1 MWMVK
6 LQKQDILLFYIK
18 ENDSRRKIATQL
30 EFACAKVGK
39 YIAKRKKKWDSSIAG
54 NFYLSWNTFT
64 RRCCNAMMDEI
75 VYSANEVY
83 KRLGI
88 SDSTLRK
95 YMEML
100 QREGFTVKKDKRGRR
115 EYTENDIMIIEKL
128 IELSKH
134 DGMTLEKAAKMI
146 TQKLESINPDLVSN
160 DEKSKETD
168 LIPFHI
174 QQQLEQQY
182 SVIAQKMN
190 QGMLMMEQRLS
201 EQANQIN
208 EEIKES
214 IEQHHE
220 RVEKRLEARDETL
233 MKTLREMQEAK
244 RLMQDLR
251 NEVAADKEQKKPWWK
266 FW

>member
-1 MWMVK
+1 M
-6 LQKQDILLFYIK
+6 
-18 ENDSRRKIATQL
+18 T
-30 EFACAKVGK
+30 
-39 YIAKRKKKWDSSIAG
+39 
-54 NFYLSWNTFT
+54 
-64 RRCCNAMMDEI
+64 DEI
-75 VYSANEVY
+75 VYSASEVY

-95 YMEML
+95 YMEVL

-115 EYTENDIMIIEKL
+115 EYSEGDIIVIERL

-146 TQKLESINPDLVSN
+146 AQQIEKVNPDLIN
-160 DEKSKETD
+160 DEEPQERD

-174 QQQLEQQY
+174 QEQLQQQY
-182 SVIAQKMN
+182 SVMAQEMN
-190 QGMLMMEQRLS
+190 QSIASMEKRLS
-201 EQANQIN
+201 EQAKQSN
-208 EEIKES
+208 EEIKAS
-214 IEQHHE
+214 IESHNE

-244 RLMQDLR
+244 RLMQEFRD
-251 NEVAADKEQKKPWWK
+251 EVAAVKEKKKPWWR

>member
-1 MWMVK
+1 M
-6 LQKQDILLFYIK
+6 
-18 ENDSRRKIATQL
+18 T
-30 EFACAKVGK
+30 
-39 YIAKRKKKWDSSIAG
+39 
-54 NFYLSWNTFT
+54 
-64 RRCCNAMMDEI
+64 DEI
-75 VYSANEVY
+75 VYSASEVY

-95 YMEML
+95 YMEVL
-100 QREGFTVKKDKRGRR
+100 QRENFVVKKDNRGRR
-115 EYTENDIMIIEKL
+115 QYTEHDVMVIDKL

-146 TQKLESINPDLVSN
+146 AQRLEIANPIAKTEESQ
-160 DEKSKETD
+160 EAD

-174 QQQLEQQY
+174 QEQLQQQY
-182 SVIAQKMN
+182 SVMAQEMN
-190 QGMLMMEQRLS
+190 QSIASMERRLN
-201 EQANQIN
+201 EQAKQSS

-214 IEQHHE
+214 MEAHNE

-244 RLMQDLR
+244 RLMKEFRD
-251 NEVAADKEQKKPWWK
+251 EVAAANEKKKPWWR

>member
-1 MWMVK
+1 M
-6 LQKQDILLFYIK
+6 
-18 ENDSRRKIATQL
+18 T
-30 EFACAKVGK
+30 
-39 YIAKRKKKWDSSIAG
+39 
-54 NFYLSWNTFT
+54 
-64 RRCCNAMMDEI
+64 DEI
-75 VYSANEVY
+75 VYSASEVY

-95 YMEML
+95 YMEVL
-100 QREGFTVKKDKRGRR
+100 QREGFVVKKDNRGRR
-115 EYTENDIMIIEKL
+115 QYTDSDIMVIEKL

-146 TQKLESINPDLVSN
+146 AQQIEKVNPDLI
-160 DEKSKETD
+160 KEEPEDTS

-174 QQQLEQQY
+174 QEQLQQQY
-182 SVIAQKMN
+182 NVMAQEMN
-190 QGMLMMEQRLS
+190 QSMLAMEKRLS
-201 EQANQIN
+201 EQAERSS

-214 IEQHHE
+214 IDQHNE

-244 RLMQDLR
+244 RMMQEFRD
-251 NEVAADKEQKKPWWK
+251 EVAAAKEKKKPWWK